1 MNVKNVEKLEHSMV
15 RVTIEIDADEFDA
28 AVESVYRRMKNQ
40 LNVPGFRKGKAP
52 RKLVEK
58 MYGANLFYED
68 AVNEICPKAVEDA
81 VDQENLEI
89 VGYPEM
95 HVESVGPEGVIVNAD
110 IAVRPEVTV
119 ENYKGIVAPYKDV
132 EVTEHDVDV
141 ALTPYINRAKTTVE
155 VDREAAKD
163 DTVVIDFVGY
173 KNGKEFKG
181 GKAEGYELKL
191 GSNSFIPG
199 FEEQLI
205 GTKAGDEKE
214 LHLTFPA
221 DYAQKE
227 LAGAPVVFKVKV
239 NTVKTVQEPVLDDE
253 FAKDVS
259 EFDTLEA
266 LRDHL
271 REECKKDQ
279 EERAQTEFEY
289 RVLEK
294 LVEQTEFDIPP
305 AMVDYERDRMLNE
318 YNSNFASSGMSL
330 EQYISMTGATV
341 QQFLDSLRE
350 DALLNIKKGLVLDAI
365 AKQENV
371 EVNDEDIDAYA
382 TKLGEGYGM
391 SLTEIKSAVPTDNL
405 EGGARVDKA
414 ARILYDAA
422 IHGPAEEEKKEEAA
436 EKTEDAAE

>member
-1 MNVKNVEKLEHSMV
+1 MNVKNVEKENSKAK
-15 RVTIEIDADEFDA
+15 VTVEIGKDEFETA
-28 AVESVYRRMKNQ
+28 LTKAYLKVKKNIQ
-40 LNVPGFRKGKAP
+40 VPGFRKGKAP

-279 EERAQTEFEY
+279 EERAQKEFEY